1 MNIYFSYGENEVA
14 YLSKRCPKLG
24 ALMERLGPLQR
35 SVTPDPF
42 VALLNSVIAQQI
54 SIKAAATVCSR
65 FTALAMDQHGAI
77 TPRSVGQLSP
87 ESVQQCGMSM
97 RKAGYIIGIAQAAQ
111 EGSVDFDALAGMS
124 DADVVRTLS
133 ALHGVGVWTAEMLL
147 IFSLHRPD
155 VLSWLDLGIR
165 KGLMALYNKK
175 QLTEKQFAVYR
186 KRFSP
191 HGSVASLYL
200 WALAGQ

>member
-1 MNIYFSYGENEVA
+1 MDTYFSYGDAEIA
-14 YLSKRCPKLG
+14 YLRKRCPKLG

-35 SVTPDPF
+35 RVTPDPF
-42 VALLNSVIAQQI
+42 VALLDSVFAQQI
-54 SIKAAATVCSR
+54 SVKAAVTVCAR
-65 FTALAMDQHGAI
+65 FAALAGEI
-77 TPRSVGQLSP
+77 TPMSVAALST
-87 ESVQQCGMSM
+87 ESIQQCGTSM
-97 RKAGYIIGIAQAAQ
+97 RKAEYIKGIALAALD
-111 EGSVDFDALAGMS
+111 GTVDFASLQGMS
-124 DADVVRTLS
+124 DADVVRSLSTLR
-133 ALHGVGVWTAEMLL
+133 GVGVWTAEMLL

-165 KGLMALYNKK
+165 KGLMILYGKK

-186 KRFSP
+186 KRFAP